1 MELLFTIGEYFPPL
15 EHEKRIKRYRDNKKL
30 AQGLHHDV
38 FERVH
43 NRLSKTQRDLIY
55 ISANLP
61 GVIAKKSADFLF
73 GETPTI
79 SAGKESSAEQA
90 AIERLIEEND
100 LHITNYEAALGNS
113 YRGDTFYKIKWAQ
126 TWRGQLPE
134 TVDPFRPVI
143 EVQDASYV
151 FPETLPGNK
160 KRIVAY
166 HIAIPIPVGDERNLE
181 WILRVESHYPGKI
194 VKRQFRMTALNTDVD
209 SEVVS
214 WKIYAEITEAREEVE
229 TGVPYPLV
237 VHVPNFAFDD
247 SWEGVDDLTE
257 HISLFDEINNRLSQI
272 AVILDKHADP
282 AIAIPSGL
290 MEVDENGRPFF
301 HVGSMKVFEV
311 DGKEDAPPK
320 YITWDGQLDAAFKEL
335 ERLIDMLLTAAEL
348 PAVALGKDN
357 AGTSGASGLSIKW
370 RMNSLLAKINRKRQ
384 YYDKGLKNV
393 LYIAQL
399 LEHAQ
404 SPNKLDYKPTW
415 PKINFKDGL
424 PDDDMEMANIMSVR
438 TGGKATI
445 SQRTAIK
452 ILDGLT
458 DEQVEEELKRI
469 TAEEEFVD
477 SSVFNEP
484 GGGANE
490 TD

>member
-1 MELLFTIGEYFPPL
+1 MRRLFTIGDYFPPI

-30 AQGLHHDV
+30 AQGLHFDV
-38 FERVH
+38 FEKVH

-73 GETPTI
+73 GETPAIT
-79 SAGKESSAEQA
+79 AGKESSAEQV
-90 AIERLIEEND
+90 AIERIIEEND

-134 TVDPFRPVI
+134 SVDPFRVVI
-143 EVQDASYV
+143 EAQNASFV
-151 FPETLPGNK
+151 FPETLPGNAK
-160 KRIVAY
+160 QIVAY
-166 HIAIPIPVGDERNLE
+166 HIAVPIPVGDERNLE
-181 WILRVESHYPGKI
+181 WILLVESHYPGRI
-194 VKRQFRMTALNTDVD
+194 INRQFRMTALNTNVD
-209 SEVVS
+209 NEVVL
-214 WKIYAEITEAREEVE
+214 WKIYAEITEAYGETQ
-229 TGVPYPLV
+229 TGVAFPLV

-247 SWEGVDDLTE
+247 SWEGADDLTE

-290 MEVDENGRPFF
+290 MDVDEEGRPIF
-301 HVGSMKVFEV
+301 HVGAMKVFEI
-311 DGKEDAPPK
+311 DGKEDVPPK
-320 YITWDGQLDAAFKEL
+320 YITWDGQLEAAFKEL
-335 ERLIDMLLTAAEL
+335 ERLVDLLLTAAEL

-357 AGTSGASGLSIKW
+357 SGTSGASGLSIKW

-404 SPNKLDYKPTW
+404 SDEKLQYKPTW

-424 PDDDMEMANIMSVR
+424 PDDEMEMANIMSVR

-452 ILDGLT
+452 MLDDLT
-458 DEQVEEELKRI
+458 DEQVDEELKRI
-469 TAEEEFVD
+469 TDEEAFAD
-477 SSVFNEP
+477 PSIFNQEN
-484 GGGANE
+484 GGGGE
-490 TD
+490 